1 MAKSN
6 NQKGK
11 VLYLARLLSETGEGH
26 SVSMQDILAYLQ
38 QYGIQAE
45 RKSIYDDMDVL
56 RAFGMDVRYRRGRP
70 GGYYVKGNRAPDQPA
85 DQIHADRPGKQAV
98 PNPEPDQSGEVRSM
112 RLLLLD
118 GEAEEEIRTRFGT
131 NAEIKNRED
140 GTVTA
145 TVEAAEDRAFY
156 GWMTAWGDHMR
167 LVRPKKSVQN
177 YREYLKS
184 LCREY
189 KSVL

>member
-1 MAKSN
+1 M
-6 NQKGK
+6 
-11 VLYLARLLSETGEGH
+11 YLARLLSGTGEGH
-26 SVSMQDILAYLQ
+26 TVSMQDILAYLEK
-38 QYGIQAE
+38 YGISAE

-56 RAFGMDVRYRRGRP
+56 RTFGMDVRYRRGRP
-70 GGYYVKGNRAPDQPA
+70 GGYYVKENRTPVLPA
-85 DQIHADRPGKQAV
+85 GQVHSDEPVIQAIRS
-98 PNPEPDQSGEVRSM
+98 PEPDQSGEVRPM

-118 GEAEEEIRTRFGT
+118 EKAEEEIRSRFGT
-131 NAEIKNRED
+131 DVEIKNRED

-145 TVEAAEDRAFY
+145 TVEAAENRAFF
-156 GWMTAWGDHMR
+156 GWMTAWGDHIR
-167 LVRPKKSVQN
+167 LVRPKKTVQN